1 MGMVFSGIF
10 LVRLPNLLKRWPSDS
25 KNCVFNNDIVDAF
38 KELQPPAFVTLLTK
52 INLNWA

>member
-1 MGMVFSGIF
+1 MVFSSIF
-10 LVRLPNLLKRWPSDS
+10 LVHLPNLLKRWPSDS
-25 KNCVFNNDIVDAF
+25 KNCILQNDIVDAF